1 MEDIHALQQPAAAH
15 TLTQTNL
22 LATVVC
28 FLLQAWPVAASSP
41 PCSCCSSPAPSRRRT
56 ATTGN
61 ISTALPAGLARPTAK
76 PGRVDFP
83 IL

>member
-41 PCSCCSSPAPSRRRT
+41 PCSAAASSSTHGDDGEYQHGIAGWSGPPDGEART
-56 ATTGN
+56 
-61 ISTALPAGLARPTAK
+61 
-76 PGRVDFP
+76 GRLSDLVTR
-83 IL
+83 L